1 VLSQHKWTAFGL
13 TGVFALI
20 ELAFQASDAGLFEPG
35 LRTSTYKEFGFI
47 QPWFSAMLAGLPAPP
62 QTAWNM
68 LTYAFLHGSMT
79 HLLMN
84 SGAFLGLGLVTL
96 RIFGVPLFFLFFAV
110 TAVGG
115 SITFGLLASTPPDV
129 PMVGVSGVV
138 FGLIGVLKYAELA
151 FIRRKGGSMRRYL
164 SSLAALAAVNVVIS
178 VALSGLLAWET
189 HLGGFVAGW
198 LAAWWVVPKAQHA

>member
-1 VLSQHKWTAFGL
+1 
-13 TGVFALI
+13 
-20 ELAFQASDAGLFEPG
+20 
-35 LRTSTYKEFGFI
+35 
-47 QPWFSAMLAGLPAPP
+47 
-62 QTAWNM
+62 
-68 LTYAFLHGSMT
+68 
-79 HLLMN
+79 
-84 SGAFLGLGLVTL
+84 
-96 RIFGVPLFFLFFAV
+96 V
-110 TAVGG
+110 TAIGG
-115 SITFGLLASTPPDV
+115 AMTFGLLTDSNL